1 MKRGEEGEKEM
12 RQKLGQHFLT
22 DVTVI
27 DDMVGSL
34 KLDTDVIVEV
44 GPGKGVL
51 TDELL
56 KTGKPVVAVEWD
68 ELMVAHLL
76 NRFATSDN
84 FYLVHADIRKF
95 DLIKYIKSLFP
106 SFKTYSIAANL
117 PYYLTSYFVR
127 QTFEYQ
133 MLPTEMSLLVQ
144 REVAERITAGCH
156 SSERSMLSVLSQ
168 TYSKPSIVRQVSRL
182 AFNPPPEVESAVV
195 LFDEISN
202 PFKSREAE
210 RHYFRVVKAGFASK
224 RKTIVNAIGA
234 GLHLERAEAELILTK
249 AGISSSV
256 RAEDVAVGEWM
267 ALDKVV
273 D

>member
-1 MKRGEEGEKEM
+1 M

-27 DDMVGSL
+27 DDMVASL
-34 KLDTDVIVEV
+34 KFDTDVLVEV

-76 NRFATSDN
+76 NRFAASEN

-95 DLIKYIKSLFP
+95 DLITYIKGLFP
-106 SFKTYSIAANL
+106 SFKTYTIAANL

-127 QTFEYQ
+127 QAFEYQ
-133 MLPTEMSLLVQ
+133 VLPSQMSLLVQ
-144 REVAERITAGCH
+144 KEVAERITAECH
-156 SSERSMLSVLSQ
+156 SSDRSMLSVLSQ
-168 TYSKPSIVRQVSRL
+168 TYSKPRIVRQVSRF

-195 LFDEISN
+195 LFDEIAN
-202 PFKSREAE
+202 PFKTREVE

-234 GLHLERAEAELILTK
+234 GLHLERGAAEELLNK
-249 AGISSSV
+249 AGIETSV
-256 RAEDVAVGEWM
+256 RAEDISVEQWV
-267 ALDKVV
+267 ALDTVAKVSV
-273 D
+273 N